1 MSRELPVS
9 SRLTRAFAVGGLMA
23 LASLAVL
30 ASREVALGHD
40 HLIAAEADAAHG
52 DWADAISHAR
62 AAAEAQVPGS
72 PWPARAAR
80 RLDEL
85 AHQAELRGDD
95 DTALLAYGA
104 LRAAA
109 LSTRSIG
116 ASQTAWRATAE
127 DGVARIAARRDAV
140 SGGRAGDSRDQGLS
154 IRETLRR
161 EESPL
166 TWTFA
171 ALSGASFVLVAG
183 LSTLALA
190 GGSRKWT
197 RAARA
202 LCVGGLLIYAA
213 VLLMN

>member
-1 MSRELPVS
+1 VSGKLAVSCGLPC
-9 SRLTRAFAVGGLMA
+9 AFAVGGLMTV
-23 LASLAVL
+23 ASLAVL
-30 ASREVALGHD
+30 ASREVALGRD
-40 HLIAAEADAAHG
+40 QLVAAEVDAAHG

-62 AAAEAQVPGS
+62 SAAEARAPGS

-95 DTALLAYGA
+95 DTALVAYGA

-116 ASQTAWRATAE
+116 ASQSAWLAAAA
-127 DGVARIAARRDAV
+127 DGVARIAARRDAA
-140 SGGRAGDSRDQGLS
+140 GAGRVGDSHDHASS

-161 EESPL
+161 EDSPL

-171 ALSGASFVLVAG
+171 ALALAAFALVGG
-183 LSTLALA
+183 LSILALS
-190 GGSRKWT
+190 GHRRKWT
-197 RAARA
+197 HAARA